1 MDAPRLRRVAARRSS
16 LHHARGYLRHS
27 GRRVVLAHHPVHHLW
42 RVPAAFRRR
51 QVLHRFFHGAHGP
64 QGQQRRPHRGAVVV
78 PARWSVRF
86 GRRHHRDDRRRR
98 LSADAAGGVREER
111 GRRTAC
117 RRRAG
122 RHHFAARA
130 RRRRLPDRRVPQDQ
144 LPRRDLDGDHPDLPL
159 LPVAAVH
166 GRTRCQ
172 AVPGAHRGLR
182 AAAHAGADDA
192 PLRLSLHLADLDHH
206 LHVVGLLADP
216 VGVLVDGAH
225 LWDELSHPRDGDH
238 AEEAGAR
245 LVRRLD
251 QRADRRDHLRDRRH
265 HRRRRHADRAR
276 TEVLLDRDRLRR
288 RQPAADRDLYRADR
302 VDRRPGGAGD
312 RLLHHLRRDCGA
324 RHGQARRA
332 RLRRPHVHLLLFG
345 AVGSFAADG
354 ALAVCRRGDHRRRSL
369 PDHAAGVEIHAARL
383 SGPVR
388 IRARPARHRFAAQAA
403 EGRLVDRYRS
413 DHRQDRAR
421 PRRAGGGRARL
432 GPAPDD
438 HGRAPAAGAG
448 RPVPGVSEPAR
459 SADGA
464 HDRPRHQL
472 HRDIW
477 LGDRRRGPAKTAHAA
492 GRPADADNRAK
503 LGRNEP
509 MKRKVFAISAL
520 AVSAAL
526 IAGAALAQQGLN
538 IAIATGGTGGVYYP
552 LGGGMANVL
561 SKHVPGMQASAR
573 VTGGSVDNLKLIGS
587 QQSEG
592 ALVMVDAALDA
603 LKGEDKFKGNPV
615 EVRTLMV
622 LYPNRMHVVSMEG
635 TGVEKMSDLKG
646 KRVSTGSPGSATE
659 VMAFRVIEA
668 AGLDKDKDMRRE
680 RLGVAES
687 VNALKDRK
695 IDAFFWVGGLPTA
708 AVTDL
713 GATPNVKIK
722 MIDHADTVDKM
733 NKKYDNLYT
742 TGVIP
747 AKMYPGQDKDN
758 SIAVVQNIL
767 VANAKMS
774 DKVAYDIV
782 KTFIERRD
790 ELVAVHAEADSIKLE
805 NQSPKNSPI
814 PWHPGAVKYFSEKG
828 LKMN

>member
-1 MDAPRLRRVAARRSS
+1 
-16 LHHARGYLRHS
+16 
-27 GRRVVLAHHPVHHLW
+27 
-42 RVPAAFRRR
+42 
-51 QVLHRFFHGAHGP
+51 
-64 QGQQRRPHRGAVVV
+64 
-78 PARWSVRF
+78 
-86 GRRHHRDDRRRR
+86 
-98 LSADAAGGVREER
+98 
-111 GRRTAC
+111 
-117 RRRAG
+117 
-122 RHHFAARA
+122 
-130 RRRRLPDRRVPQDQ
+130 
-144 LPRRDLDGDHPDLPL
+144 
-159 LPVAAVH
+159 
-166 GRTRCQ
+166 
-172 AVPGAHRGLR
+172 
-182 AAAHAGADDA
+182 
-192 PLRLSLHLADLDHH
+192 
-206 LHVVGLLADP
+206 
-216 VGVLVDGAH
+216 
-225 LWDELSHPRDGDH
+225 
-238 AEEAGAR
+238 
-245 LVRRLD
+245 
-251 QRADRRDHLRDRRH
+251 
-265 HRRRRHADRAR
+265 
-276 TEVLLDRDRLRR
+276 
-288 RQPAADRDLYRADR
+288 
-302 VDRRPGGAGD
+302 
-312 RLLHHLRRDCGA
+312 
-324 RHGQARRA
+324 
-332 RLRRPHVHLLLFG
+332 
-345 AVGSFAADG
+345 
-354 ALAVCRRGDHRRRSL
+354 
-369 PDHAAGVEIHAARL
+369 
-383 SGPVR
+383 
-388 IRARPARHRFAAQAA
+388 
-403 EGRLVDRYRS
+403 
-413 DHRQDRAR
+413 
-421 PRRAGGGRARL
+421 
-432 GPAPDD
+432 
-438 HGRAPAAGAG
+438 
-448 RPVPGVSEPAR
+448 
-459 SADGA
+459 
-464 HDRPRHQL
+464 
-472 HRDIW
+472 
-477 LGDRRRGPAKTAHAA
+477 
-492 GRPADADNRAK
+492 
-503 LGRNEP
+503 
-509 MKRKVFAISAL
+509 MKRKAFAISAL

-526 IAGAALAQQGLN
+526 IASAALAQQGLN

-587 QQSEG
+587 QQSEV

-603 LKGEDKFKGNPV
+603 LKGEDKFKGSPV
-615 EVRTLMV
+615 DVRTLMV

-747 AKMYPGQDKDN
+747 AKTYPGQDKDN

-782 KTFIERRD
+782 KTFIEKRD

-814 PWHPGAVKYFSEKG
+814 PWHPGAVQYFSEKG